1 MTVGQKIRKYRL
13 MRKMTL
19 SELGEKV
26 GFSKV
31 TAKVRISQYESGK
44 MIPKA
49 DILQKIADGLDV
61 HISALADI
69 DINTEE
75 DIIRT
80 LFEFEERF
88 NIEVV
93 REPGKTSIVFNDDM
107 LPDGKLSTY
116 LYAWASKRNR
126 LPEYSPWDEQIVQQ
140 YVSYNVWKANFPND
154 INRFLRENML
164 KVKTKYDEKA
174 DLLSQKKELVPTF
187 YDFVEIVM
195 RMIDNGIHPYCTL
208 GDHGLIISFIF
219 SEIMSDDKNVSDS
232 FTVFMAANNQLTRMG
247 LPISTDMKFT
257 EKGEF
262 ISYSYPMPE
271 LMPLE
276 NLIKEYNRHLE
287 QDKDDWV
294 KDMYELSYAAG
305 KKTYNM
311 YLEEAIGYR
320 FPKDDNSDA

>member
-1 MTVGQKIRKYRL
+1 

-49 DILQKIADGLDV
+49 DILQKIANGLDV

-126 LPEYSPWDEQIVQQ
+126 LPEYSPEDKQIVQQ

-154 INRFLRENML
+154 INHFLHENLM
-164 KVKTKYDEKA
+164 KVKTKYDKEA
-174 DLLSQKKELVPTF
+174 DQLDRGKDLVPTL
-187 YDFVEIVM
+187 YDFAEILM
-195 RMIDNGIHPYCTL
+195 RMIDNGIHLYCRP
-208 GDHGLIISFIF
+208 GDHCLIISFMF
-219 SEIMSDDKNVSDS
+219 SEMMSDVKPISDS
-232 FTVFMAANNQLTRMG
+232 FVVFMAANNQMMRMG
-247 LPISTDMKFT
+247 LPIRTDMKFT

-262 ISYSYPMPE
+262 ISYIYPMAE
-271 LMPLE
+271 LEHLE
-276 NLIKEYNRHLE
+276 SLINEYTRHLE
-287 QDKDDWV
+287 QDKDDWS
-294 KDMYELSYAAG
+294 KNMYEVQYSAG
-305 KKTYNM
+305 KETYNM
-311 YLEEAIGYR
+311 DLKEAIQFR
-320 FPKDDNSDA
+320 FPQSNGSND